1 MGTFEFNE
9 EAARRLEILYST
21 PDVRGQREEALRQL
35 RLRAGEAVIDIGC
48 GPGDLGMREMARVL
62 KPGGRAL
69 AVATDWDALVCH
81 SENPPRMQRVLQRG
95 TGIAPIHVCRAQSFP
110 A

>member
-35 RLRAGEAVIDIGC
+35 RLRAGEAVY
-48 GPGDLGMREMARVL
+48 RATRAARR
-62 KPGGRAL
+62 KP
-69 AVATDWDALVCH
+69 T
-81 SENPPRMQRVLQRG
+81 
-95 TGIAPIHVCRAQSFP
+95 
-110 A
+110 

>member
-1 MGTFEFNE
+1 MDSGK
-9 EAARRLEILYST
+9 RRC
-21 PDVRGQREEALRQL
+21 GQL
-35 RLRAGEAVIDIGC
+35 RLRSGEAVIDIGC
-48 GPGDLGMREMARVL
+48 GPGYLSESISMQVVEYIPGMREMARVL

-95 TGIAPIHVCRAQSFP
+95 SGIAPIHVCRAQSFP

>member
-35 RLRAGEAVIDIGC
+35 RLRAVRRSSISDAD
-48 GPGDLGMREMARVL
+48 
-62 KPGGRAL
+62 RA
-69 AVATDWDALVCH
+69 
-81 SENPPRMQRVLQRG
+81 
-95 TGIAPIHVCRAQSFP
+95 I
-110 A
+110 